1 MIMKRILMVLA
12 GSAFFAGAAT
22 AADFQVWTYA
32 DKGGRGAVLAVS
44 FIGDGA
50 TQEAQI
56 DLRIPEGF
64 RVDGS
69 AVKTA
74 GSVCAASAEKGLIRA
89 VPPSGEGK
97 PLPSGMMEV
106 CTFKLVSTGE
116 KAVGKPKIEVAF
128 KECADSAGE
137 RACGVQTPD
146 MSER

>member
-1 MIMKRILMVLA
+1 MIMKRILMFLA

-56 DLRIPEGF
+56 DLKIPAGF
-64 RVDGS
+64 RITESV
-69 AVKTA
+69 VKTA

-97 PLPSGMMEV
+97 PLPSGMMDV
-106 CTFKLVSTGE
+106 CTFKLASTGE
-116 KAVGKPKIEVAF
+116 KVGAPKVEVAF
-128 KECADSAGE
+128 KECADASGE

-146 MSER
+146 VSER